1 MRPVPR
7 LIDDASRIGEYCM
20 AFLVP
25 LFLLRTVDP
34 LIALG
39 AGAVACALTVRC
51 TLGKPE
57 GYLAHRAYRAGINLR
72 GLLDGR
78 LRNLDP

>member
-7 LIDDASRIGEYCM
+7 LIDNASRIGEYCM

-34 LIALG
+34 LLALG
-39 AGAVACALTVRC
+39 AGAITCALTVRC

-72 GLLDGR
+72 GLLDRR
-78 LRNLDP
+78 LHSLNP

>member
-7 LIDDASRIGEYCM
+7 LIDNASRLGEYCM

-34 LIALG
+34 LVALG
-39 AGAVACALTVRC
+39 AGIAACALTVRC

-57 GYLAHRAYRAGINLR
+57 GYLAHRAYRAGLNLR
-72 GLLDGR
+72 GLLDRR
-78 LRNLDP
+78 LRSLNP

>member
-1 MRPVPR
+1 
-7 LIDDASRIGEYCM
+7 M

-34 LIALG
+34 LFALG
-39 AGAVACALTVRC
+39 AGAVVCALTVRC

-57 GYLAHRAYRAGINLR
+57 GYLAHRAYRAGLNLR
-72 GLLDGR
+72 GLLDRR
-78 LRNLDP
+78 LRSLNP